1 MQRTVL
7 LLNIEGLDVAKFN
20 YWLKKRDGGR
30 IWWRHRLNCRN
41 IGADLD
47 WLINYNE

>member
-7 LLNIEGLDVAKFN
+7 LLNIEGLTFNTFN
-20 YWLKKRDGGR
+20 YWLKIRDRGR

-41 IGADLD
+41 IGANLD
-47 WLINYNE
+47 WLKNYNE